1 MENENNEMINIEDYT
16 VKNKKNE
23 FLSLYQNN
31 NQYNKNIKYLNKEN
45 DPQDSATPDNF
56 NLQNEIESF
65 NESQF

>member
-31 NQYNKNIKYLNKEN
+31 NQYNKNIKLIRTLK
-45 DPQDSATPDNF
+45 AG
-56 NLQNEIESF
+56 
-65 NESQF
+65 

>member
-31 NQYNKNIKYLNKEN
+31 NQYNKNIKYLNKDN

-56 NLQNEIESF
+56 NI
-65 NESQF
+65 

>member
-31 NQYNKNIKYLNKEN
+31 NQYNNNIKYLNKDN

-56 NLQNEIESF
+56 NIQNEIESF

>member
-56 NLQNEIESF
+56 NIQNEIESF

>member
-31 NQYNKNIKYLNKEN
+31 NQYNKNIKYLNKDN

-56 NLQNEIESF
+56 NIQNEIESF

>member
-23 FLSLYQNN
+23 FLSLYQND
-31 NQYNKNIKYLNKEN
+31 NQYNKNIKYLNKDN

-56 NLQNEIESF
+56 NIQNEIESF

>member
-23 FLSLYQNN
+23 FLSIYQNN
-31 NQYNKNIKYLNKEN
+31 NQYNNNIKYLNKDN

-56 NLQNEIESF
+56 NIQNEIESF

>member
-31 NQYNKNIKYLNKEN
+31 NQYNKNIKYLNKDN
-45 DPQDSATPDNF
+45 DAQDSATPDNF
-56 NLQNEIESF
+56 NIQNEIESF

>member
-31 NQYNKNIKYLNKEN
+31 NQYNKNIKYLNKDN
-45 DPQDSATPDNF
+45 NPQDSATPDNF
-56 NLQNEIESF
+56 NIQNEIESF

>member
-31 NQYNKNIKYLNKEN
+31 NQYNKNIKYLNKDN
-45 DPQDSATPDNF
+45 DPQDSATPDKF
-56 NLQNEIESF
+56 NIQNEIESF